1 MIIEIRG
8 TQFVNK
14 GAELML
20 HAVMQKLEEL
30 KTDYLLVLRPNKET
44 PYEKIA
50 AIGGY
55 KKLMLQ
61 KSYLNLNFLTNVIPK
76 KYRAKLQR
84 NWGII
89 TEADIDV
96 VLDASG
102 FAYGDQW
109 SSMLIRQVCQ
119 EIKRLNKQGKK
130 YIFLPQALGPFT
142 REKDRT
148 NLKNALPNASLI
160 CAREESSFENI
171 KGLAGD
177 SGNYYQF
184 PDFTNLVKGTC
195 PDYFK
200 DGREKFLII
209 PNNKMISKQNSK
221 SEWKETYID
230 SLVFLAE
237 YARKE
242 GLEPV
247 VLNHEGEGDAP
258 LCNTLLSRLGDVR
271 LIIEDNPLHVKGIIG
286 ASRALVCSR
295 FHGCVSALCQGIP
308 ILGTSWSFK
317 YERLFAEYEKS
328 DLLITADMDEDVLKE
343 SFDKLMLET
352 LGEDSEPSKR
362 FKEQSQEMWSKVFS
376 VIQS

>member
-20 HAVMQKLEEL
+20 HAVLQKLEEL
-30 KTDYLLVLRPNKET
+30 KTDYLIVLRPNKET

-55 KKLMLQ
+55 QKLMLQ
-61 KSYLNLNFLTNVIPK
+61 KSYLNLNFLTYFLPK
-76 KYRAKLQR
+76 KYRNKLR
-84 NWGII
+84 KNWGII
-89 TEADIDV
+89 TEADVDV

-119 EIKRLNKQGKK
+119 EINRLNKHGKK
-130 YIFLPQALGPFT
+130 YIFLPQALGPFS
-142 REKDRT
+142 REKDRA
-148 NLKNALPNASLI
+148 NLQKALPNASLI
-160 CAREESSFENI
+160 CAREESSYENI

-177 SGNYYQF
+177 SGNYFQF
-184 PDFTNLVKGTC
+184 PDFTNLVTGTC
-195 PDYFK
+195 PEYFT
-200 DGREKFLII
+200 DGKSKFLII
-209 PNNKMISKQNSK
+209 PNNKMISKQNNK

-237 YARKE
+237 CAREE

-247 VLNHEGEGDAP
+247 ILNHEGEGDAP
-258 LCNTLLSRLGDVR
+258 LCNTLISRLGDVK

-308 ILGTSWSFK
+308 ILGSSWSFK

-328 DLLITADMDEDVLKE
+328 DLLITAEMDESELKA
-343 SFDKLMLET
+343 SFDKLMSQT

-362 FKEQSQEMWSKVFS
+362 FKELSQQMWSKVFEVMS
-376 VIQS
+376 